1 MKIILPTTKKQEK
14 SIDIKN
20 KIKNKMYYIEK
31 III

>member
-1 MKIILPTTKKQEK
+1 MKTICPTTKKQEK
-14 SIDIKN
+14 FIEIKN